1 MLMSVADIEARTGQV
16 YEDERL
22 DQVNAYITDVT
33 ALVESFLG
41 RTYDTATPPAA
52 VRAVAC
58 LEVIRYL
65 NTDPGIAADRVGD
78 LSTNYAYGGSVVALS
93 SDVKTALRPFKWR
106 SGLGSIQV
114 ISHLVPP
121 PAEGSPP

>member
-22 DQVNAYITDVT
+22 DQVNAFITDVT
-33 ALVESFLG
+33 ALVEAFLG

-52 VRAVAC
+52 VKAVAC

-65 NTDPGIAADRVGD
+65 NTDPGVASDRVGD
-78 LSTNYAYGGSVVALS
+78 LSTSYAYGGAVVALS
-93 SDVKTALRPFKWR
+93 KDTKDALRPFRWR
-106 SGLGSIQV
+106 SGLGSIQIV
-114 ISHLVPP
+114 SRFIPDPVE
-121 PAEGSPP
+121 EGTP